1 MYEYQNTNTDLYY
14 FESGEQVCD
23 PSHDYGPAVR
33 DYFLI
38 HYIIK
43 GKGTFRTKDKEY
55 QLQKRQGF
63 VIHPNKVTYYK
74 ADEKEPWHYIWI
86 GLNGKKAKE
95 YLNLANLS
103 EESPIFTYE
112 LDDEALVTA
121 IRKMTK
127 IGIQLRDND
136 LELMAHLYMCLSKL
150 VENNCYHVN
159 DNKISNKDKYMQQ
172 SFKYV
177 QANYWHE
184 LTVEDLSK
192 HLNLNRSYLYT
203 IFKEELNLSPQQYII
218 NFRINK
224 AVELLNNQELT
235 IAEIARSVGY
245 QDQFIFSKT
254 FKKQKGLSPKSY
266 RVKKIAN
273 KTK

>member
-1 MYEYQNTNTDLYY
+1 MFEYQNTNTDIYY
-14 FESGEQVCD
+14 FESGEQVCI

-43 GKGTFRTKDKEY
+43 GKGIFRTKDREY
-55 QLQKRQGF
+55 ELQSKQGF
-63 VIHPNKVTYYK
+63 IIHPNKVTYYK
-74 ADEKEPWHYIWI
+74 ADRKDPWHYIWV
-86 GLNGKKAKE
+86 GFNGKRAKE
-95 YLNLANLS
+95 YLKLANLS
-103 EESPIFTYE
+103 EKNPIFTYD
-112 LDDEALVTA
+112 LDDEVLTTT
-121 IRKMTK
+121 IRKMTRL
-127 IGIQLRDND
+127 GIQLRDND
-136 LELMAHLYMCLSKL
+136 FELMAHLYMYLSML
-150 VENNCYHVN
+150 ADNNCHHLKV
-159 DNKISNKDKYMQQ
+159 DKLSNKDKYLQQ

-177 QANYWHE
+177 QANYWHD
-184 LTVEDLSK
+184 LTVEDLSN

-235 IAEIARSVGY
+235 IAEVARSVGY

-254 FKKQKGLSPKSY
+254 FKKQKGLSPKIY
-266 RVKKIAN
+266 RLKKIE
-273 KTK
+273 KH